1 MQIQKNEHCKM
12 YAKTQSD
19 QQVSQITIKWLGMT

>member
-1 MQIQKNEHCKM
+1 MQIQKNERCKM

-19 QQVSQITIKWLGMT
+19 QQVSQIQMWPLNG